1 MSALAVAARQPAKA
15 LEVAASRRED
25 SLADLTA
32 RWLRIVHWWM
42 RQHIDQADR
51 LLRFADELQ
60 QLRGMALANTGLNRA
75 MQLERLFLT
84 WAELWRETGFPPRV

>member
-1 MSALAVAARQPAKA
+1 MAERH
-15 LEVAASRRED
+15 REA

-32 RWLRIVHWWM
+32 RWLRIVHWWT
-42 RQHIDQADR
+42 RQHLDQPGSVLD
-51 LLRFADELQ
+51 FADELQ

-75 MQLERLFLT
+75 MQLQRLFLM